1 MVPEHIPSRSPKM
14 SLDPAH
20 VHPTLKKW
28 MLADGMSLVVDTA
41 KSHGNTFVDAIS
53 GREYL
58 DLFSFF
64 ASGALGFR
72 HKVFDKL
79 EVREELL
86 EAAVIKPTLS
96 DVYHVGQAEFVEE
109 FGKSLPPDFKHL
121 FFIEGGALA
130 VENALKAAFDWKVRK
145 NIMKGRGER
154 GSQILHFRHA
164 FHGRSGYTLSL
175 TNTHSV
181 AKTQYFPK
189 FSWPRVMSPALEFP
203 ITADTLSAT
212 RRLESDVIAEIKR
225 IFHERVHDI
234 AAVIIEP
241 IQSEGGDRHFRQE
254 FLKALRDLTI
264 EEDALLIFDEV
275 QTGVG
280 LTGRMWCFEHFGVVP
295 DMFVFGK
302 KMQVCGFAS
311 TTKIDEVDSVF
322 KVSSRINSTF
332 GGNLA
337 DMVRAKWILR
347 TIREERLVENA
358 QRMGTHLLDA
368 LTAWAD
374 STGKRVTGVRGRGL
388 MIAFDLEDTQHRDA
402 FKKAAF
408 DQGLL
413 LLACGDKSIRFR
425 PYLVFDE
432 LAMAA
437 LLPLLDRALKS
448 TS

>member
-1 MVPEHIPSRSPKM
+1 M
-14 SLDPAH
+14 SLNPGQ

-28 MLADGMSLVVDTA
+28 MLADGMSIVADTER
-41 KSHGNTFVDAIS
+41 SHGNMFVDGIS

-64 ASGALGFR
+64 ASGALGFK
-72 HKVFDKL
+72 HSIFDRPD
-79 EVREELL
+79 VRNELL
-86 EAAVIKPTLS
+86 EAALIKPTLS
-96 DVYHVGQAEFVEE
+96 DVYHVGQAEFVDEV
-109 FGKSLPPDFKHL
+109 GKTLPPGFKHL

-145 NIMKGRGER
+145 NIQKGRGEK
-154 GSQILHFRHA
+154 GGQILHFRHA

-189 FSWPRVMSPALEFP
+189 FPWPRVMSPAMEFP
-203 ITADTLSAT
+203 VTPESLAAT
-212 RRLESDVIAEIKR
+212 RRLESDVISEIKR
-225 IFHERVHDI
+225 IFHERTHDI
-234 AAVIIEP
+234 SAIIIEP
-241 IQSEGGDRHFRQE
+241 IQSEGGDRHFRPE

-280 LTGRMWCFEHFGVVP
+280 LTGRMWCFEHFGVTP

-322 KVSSRINSTF
+322 KVPSRINSTF
-332 GGNLA
+332 GGNLT

-347 TIREERLVENA
+347 AIREDRLVENA
-358 QRMGTHLLDA
+358 ERMGAHLLDA
-368 LTAWAD
+368 ITSWAD
-374 STGKRVTGVRGRGL
+374 SSRGVVGAVRGRGL
-388 MIAFDLEDTQHRDA
+388 LMAFDLADSARRDA
-402 FKKAAF
+402 FRKAAF
-408 DQGLL
+408 EQGLL
-413 LLACGDKSIRFR
+413 LLSCGDRSIRFR
-425 PYLVFDE
+425 PYLIFDE
-432 LAMAA
+432 QA
-437 LLPLLDRALKS
+437 LGLLIQLLDRTLKS
-448 TS
+448 LA